1 MRDVKVVPH
10 QAEWKEKF
18 ETEKRSLEK
27 ILPYA
32 TIHHI
37 EKNKREGN

>member
-18 ETEKRSLEK
+18 ETEKRSIGMK
-27 ILPYA
+27 
-32 TIHHI
+32 
-37 EKNKREGN
+37 KNKREGN